1 MTSFAVR
8 YAPAR
13 RMALVLAV
21 FAIAMLKA
29 RYGTP
34 WRMLDT
40 VWMIPAII
48 TAVVWRFRKRLLLI
62 TLGLIVLSDLWGSIM
77 GGMVPPDALFYAI
90 VHLAEGAVAG
100 FALRSVAPGGLD
112 FSRPRASFTLG
123 LVALVTA
130 FPAGLAAGLLVHMLV
145 PAADDAARFVVMLPG
160 RQQMFEIVVRWGLP
174 GVLGILLVTPLAL
187 MALEPAR
194 NAGAPK
200 PMKLRAMGH
209 VLVLLATTAVF
220 FSQGGAY
227 LAFLPPVLVW
237 VGMRLGPIDLA
248 AATLGSLLIASVA
261 VATGDGPADVL
272 NAAPHVRQLFL
283 EVTYGCFYGWVMP
296 VAAALDSLE
305 RLKRE
310 MAKTLTSHQQIVGNL
325 TEIVFRIDRAARWTF
340 LNPAW
345 EQVTGYPVA
354 ETIGRWA
361 MELITPDD
369 LPDTIDRFNQLAV
382 GQIDQF
388 LLNRRFRRRDGEWR
402 EVEIEVRAMRDAEGR
417 FEGALGS
424 MRDVTDAQR
433 QMRLL
438 TASEAR
444 FRAVCDAAPVGI
456 VRISGMGK
464 ISYVNP
470 ACELM
475 LVAPAQHLLG
485 KGWTRAFGKDSAAM
499 WHDLRAVLVTP
510 GSVYQRECAVVD
522 RAGTTRWLALSVTG
536 EFDDGA
542 APTGYIAAVVDI
554 TKSKAAE
561 IELIE
566 ARDRAE
572 AATQAKT
579 RFLANLS
586 HEIRTPMNGVI
597 GIADLL
603 LGARLDPGSR
613 RYVETIARSG
623 QTMMQLLNDI
633 LDMSRID
640 AGRLELVHAPFD
652 LIECLT
658 GSLQL
663 MTASATARGLRLDLA
678 LDPALPRVV
687 TGDSL
692 RLRQI
697 LANLIGNAVKFTARG
712 HVRLGARHEGDRVV
726 IAVEDTGIGL
736 SREQQDRIFED
747 FVQADASIPT
757 TFGGSGL
764 GLAISRR
771 LALAMGGTLT
781 LESEPGRGTTLTLVL
796 PLPVPTGLPAPVAA
810 APRPEPAS
818 NAKQLH
824 LLLAEDNE
832 TNRMIMVAM
841 LQRLGHSVDVAG
853 CGEDVIDKVAEAAA
867 AGRNYDAVLMD
878 IQMPGM
884 DGLEAAR
891 HLRAAG
897 HDPASLPIIAVTAN
911 GYDQDIAAC
920 RAAGMQGH
928 LVKPLRVATLAAELE
943 RIGPQRA
950 AA

>member
-1 MTSFAVR
+1 MATFPPTTR
-8 YAPAR
+8 HGFAR
-13 RMALVLAV
+13 RMMLVLAV
-21 FAIAMLKA
+21 CAIAVIKA
-29 RYGTP
+29 RFGTP

-40 VWMIPAII
+40 VWMIPAIN
-48 TAVVWRFRKRLLLI
+48 TAVVWRLRGRVLPA
-62 TLGLIVLSDLWGSIM
+62 TLGLIVLADLWGSIV
-77 GGMVPPDALFYAI
+77 GGMGPPDALFYTV
-90 VHLAEGAVAG
+90 VHLAEGAAAG
-100 FALRSVAPGGLD
+100 LALRSIALDGLD
-112 FSRPRASFTLG
+112 FSRPRASLILG

-130 FPAGLAAGLLVHMLV
+130 IPAGLAAGLLAHLV
-145 PAADDAARFVVMLPG
+145 VPGAEGAARFVVMLPG
-160 RQQMFEIVVRWGLP
+160 REQMFEIVVRWGLP

-187 MALEPAR
+187 VVLEPVR
-194 NAGAPK
+194 NTGAPR
-200 PMKLRAMGH
+200 PLRLRAMGH
-209 VLVLLATTAVF
+209 VLVLFATIAVF
-220 FSQGGAY
+220 FSQGAAY

-296 VAAALDSLE
+296 VAAALEALE

-310 MAKTLTSHQQIVGNL
+310 MARTLAMHQQIVGNL
-325 TEIVFRIDRAARWTF
+325 TEIVFRIDPEARWTF

-345 EQVTGYPVA
+345 EHVTGYPVA

-361 MELITPDD
+361 MELITPED
-369 LPDTIDRFNQLAV
+369 LPETIDRFSQLAV
-382 GQIDQF
+382 GRIDQIQ
-388 LLNRRFRRRDGEWR
+388 LNRRFRRRDGEWR
-402 EVEIEVRAMRDAEGR
+402 EVEIEVRAMRDADGR

-424 MRDVTDAQR
+424 MRDVTEAQR

-456 VRISGMGK
+456 VRLSAAGK

-475 LVAPAQHLLG
+475 LLASARHLQG
-485 KGWTRAFGKDSAAM
+485 KGWVRAFGRDSATM
-499 WHDLRAVLVTP
+499 WRDLRDILVTP
-510 GSVYQRECAVVD
+510 GSVFQREWSIVD

-572 AATQAKT
+572 AATQAKS

-603 LGARLDPGSR
+603 LGAPLDPVSR

-640 AGRLELVHAPFD
+640 AGRLELVRAPFD
-652 LIECLT
+652 LVECLT
-658 GSLQL
+658 GSLHL
-663 MTASATARGLRLDLA
+663 MTSSATARGLQLDLA

-687 TGDSL
+687 VGDSL

-697 LANLIGNAVKFTARG
+697 LANLIGNAVKFTAQG
-712 HVRLGARHEGDRVV
+712 HVRLRARHAGETVA
-726 IAVEDTGIGL
+726 IAVEDSGIGL
-736 SREQQDRIFED
+736 SREQQERIFED
-747 FVQADASIPT
+747 FVQADATIPN

-796 PLPVPTGLPAPVAA
+796 PLPESQPAPVVA
-810 APRPEPAS
+810 APQAQPAIG
-818 NAKQLH
+818 ARHLH
-824 LLLAEDNE
+824 LLLAEDNQ
-832 TNRMIMVAM
+832 TNQMIMVAM

-853 CGEDVIDKVAEAAA
+853 CGEDVIEKVAEAGAE
-867 AGRNYDAVLMD
+867 GRHYDAVLMD
-878 IQMPGM
+878 IQMPGI

-911 GYDQDIAAC
+911 GYDEDIAAC

-943 RIGPQRA
+943 RIGPHRA